1 MKRTREQIKAQLL
14 KQYEE
19 EVERLLNW
27 EEPTP
32 RPTLSQIEER
42 VLASRKKVSE
52 ALLQQV
58 LSDQE
63 SGSLVEGMKC
73 PKCGQPRE
81 DKGKE
86 PKLVETRAGRVLLER
101 TRYYC
106 PDCKIGIFPP
116 G

>member
-1 MKRTREQIKAQLL
+1 MKRTRDQIKAELL
-14 KQYEE
+14 KQYAE
-19 EVERLLNW
+19 EVERILNW
-27 EEPTP
+27 EEHTP
-32 RPTLSQIEER
+32 QPTLSQIEER

-63 SGSLVEGMKC
+63 SGSLVEAMKC
-73 PKCGQPRE
+73 PKCGQPME
-81 DKGKE
+81 DKGKAL
-86 PKLVETRAGRVLLER
+86 KRVETRAGRVLLER

-106 PDCKIGIFPP
+106 PNCRLGVFPP

>member
-1 MKRTREQIKAQLL
+1 MKRTREQIKADLL

-27 EEPTP
+27 EEHTP
-32 RPTLSQIEER
+32 QPTLNQIEER
-42 VLASRKKVSE
+42 VLVSRKKVSE

-63 SGSLVEGMKC
+63 NGSLVEAVKC
-73 PKCGQPRE
+73 PKCGQPME

-86 PKLVETRAGRVLLER
+86 IKRVETRAGSVQLER

-106 PDCKIGIFPP
+106 PNCKIGFFPP